1 MGEPQPSVM
10 IVKTKSISLRKAHAK
25 IQEFVQ
31 EHQIHDDFLSLQSL
45 REVEVKVS
53 EEVLEKLSQV
63 QQALEEE
70 LSLDSTPKQ
79 ETKKRKKKDDEDEG
93 TTGKKKRAKS

>member
-1 MGEPQPSVM
+1 M

-79 ETKKRKKKDDEDEG
+79 ETKKRKKKDVEVEE